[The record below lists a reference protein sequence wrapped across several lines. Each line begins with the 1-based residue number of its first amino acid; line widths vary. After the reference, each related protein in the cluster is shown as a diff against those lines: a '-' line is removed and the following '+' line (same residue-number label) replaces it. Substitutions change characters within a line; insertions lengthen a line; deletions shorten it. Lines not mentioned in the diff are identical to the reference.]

1 MKTKSAQVSYLQTL
15 SQLRTFLHRH
25 LSSLIFAG
33 WVLLF
38 VQIGSHEL
46 KNISD
51 KVIASLGLS
60 SPNPSVAQESP
71 RVDSGVGSRQAS
83 TASASSLDT
92 KRVSAG
98 SLSLEQSRFS
108 RELVAI
114 DSEFPLSVSASGT
127 GPNSK
132 FERIVVR
139 GKSMLLTDKNRPRV
153 NQDFAHVFSPLIAR
167 IRGQSKSIQL
177 TLVRGS
183 QISEAWVQPIEK
195 FMQRFY
201 GMNVSLV
208 DAENPSSF
216 ELIMEISQ

>member
-1 MKTKSAQVSYLQTL
+1 MVSYLQTL
-15 SQLRTFLHRH
+15 SQLRAFLHKH

-51 KVIASLGLS
+51 KVIASVGLS
-60 SPNPSVAQESP
+60 KPSASVGQ
-71 RVDSGVGSRQAS
+71 VDMDVHSNIDSRQAK
-83 TASASSLDT
+83 SASPSSMESRRSPT
-92 KRVSAG
+92 G
-98 SLSLEQSRFS
+98 NLSLEQSRFS
-108 RELVAI
+108 RELLAI
-114 DSEFPLSVSASGT
+114 DNEFPLSISASGT
-127 GPNSK
+127 GANSK
-132 FERIVVR
+132 LERITVR

-183 QISEAWVQPIEK
+183 QISDTWIQPIEK

-201 GMNVSLV
+201 GMNVSVV
-208 DAENPSSF
+208 DAENPASF